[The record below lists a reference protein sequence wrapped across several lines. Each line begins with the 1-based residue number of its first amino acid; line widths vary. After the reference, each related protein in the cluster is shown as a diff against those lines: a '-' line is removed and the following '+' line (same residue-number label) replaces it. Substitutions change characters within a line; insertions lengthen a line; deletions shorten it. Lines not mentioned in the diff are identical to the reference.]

1 MFQEQRKNAR
11 LNKIKSKT
19 WHKLQK
25 KSREREQEKLLEK
38 LEASNPEEAA
48 KLREELEKKLSKVRL
63 QRQSMARKKWAKAA
77 QRFGG
82 SDMRNEVSRQAQ
94 AASDARKELERAIKG
109 KRQGQ
114 DDSDDSEDEDS
125 EVASSD
131 IEEDPVKAAVSQAKK
146 QAEAILRG
154 EDAAATD
161 EAAGKGG
168 LLGMKFMQRGVE
180 RKREEA
186 RRQAEDV
193 LEELTEWEK
202 QATAAAS
209 EVGGKETTEEEEEDS
224 ETEEEEPSPTPF
236 IPAGESEKLAAEAED
251 LLEGASAG
259 GTAVQLEVP
268 AATPPPSVPK
278 AGPSNKAAKKMAH
291 KEPVQA
297 EAEDE
302 EGESASSE
310 SEGEEETQQD
320 LVRSAFGIKGGAES
334 SYAREWVEELEAKDE
349 AERLAE
355 EEALGAKELPGWGSG
370 WTGAGVVEKPKD
382 DGKKAAGKKR
392 RRFTDVMVNEEA
404 VSKKAAKKYQLSQ
417 VPRSIGGKTAA
428 YEREMSRPLGPEWH
442 SAQAH
447 ERLIQPRIITRVGEV
462 ILTGILA

>member
-1 MFQEQRKNAR
+1 
-11 LNKIKSKT
+11 
-19 WHKLQK
+19 
-25 KSREREQEKLLEK
+25 
-38 LEASNPEEAA
+38 
-48 KLREELEKKLSKVRL
+48 
-63 QRQSMARKKWAKAA
+63 
-77 QRFGG
+77 
-82 SDMRNEVSRQAQ
+82 DMRNEVSRQAQ

-209 EVGGKETTEEEEEDS
+209 EDGGKETTEEEEEDS

-236 IPAGESEKLAAEAED
+236 IPAGESEKLAAEAE
-251 LLEGASAG
+251 
-259 GTAVQLEVP
+259 
-268 AATPPPSVPK
+268 
-278 AGPSNKAAKKMAH
+278 
-291 KEPVQA
+291 
-297 EAEDE
+297 
-302 EGESASSE
+302 
-310 SEGEEETQQD
+310 
-320 LVRSAFGIKGGAES
+320 
-334 SYAREWVEELEAKDE
+334 
-349 AERLAE
+349 
-355 EEALGAKELPGWGSG
+355 
-370 WTGAGVVEKPKD
+370 
-382 DGKKAAGKKR
+382 
-392 RRFTDVMVNEEA
+392 
-404 VSKKAAKKYQLSQ
+404 
-417 VPRSIGGKTAA
+417 
-428 YEREMSRPLGPEWH
+428 
-442 SAQAH
+442 
-447 ERLIQPRIITRVGEV
+447 
-462 ILTGILA
+462 